1 MCSTPPRSLLT
12 TSPLLTSLR
21 SPSPPLC
28 SPSPPLCSPSPPRC
42 SPQDDASASGILG
55 LLGDGAT
62 GGQLAA
68 QLADLLTHKDVR
80 RSVGAALK
88 SDAGQ
93 AALQAYLL
101 AQALDEDV
109 AAAMKPHIPQMVKL
123 LTKTVGACP
132 RLLPLLPSAIALLRP
147 VKKAE
152 VAKKPEVAVAAAAV
166 VVATP
171 EAGGVNGN
179 TDNADNTGNNDYVF
193 AHGSTGGAGDSSDD
207 GSLVNVTKEEAK
219 EETKGEGK
227 GDDEDK
233 DVPLETSPLESLPLE
248 SLPLEASYEVS
259 SSADEDDI
267 EGGGGDTDN
276 TDNTDESFEMVQSF
290 DEIADAV
297 MNDSAASTAAEE
309 DVEAAEDAEAQ
320 EQKGGNIVSLSDDS
334 GEVAAL
340 LARADAELT
349 SAMSWRD
356 DLESSTVTVTRQQ
369 CDNDGND
376 GVDGGDSGDGGGGMI
391 LDDAVLVDDAASDDA
406 SSAPVG
412 VDGKDDPRDNS
423 PAAWQRRRVNSV
435 SLRTLM
441 EEWLEMKDCTSGRT
455 FYYHTETG
463 AHQWDVPA
471 ALTEKVGKAV
481 ETSMARVKVRRE
493 QIRES
498 NAANATKN
506 GDDSKSGDDATASV
520 SASSSAHADDAVDID
535 AIATGKAAWERRIV
549 EALNNQKVEEKN
561 LPTVEDDDLQD
572 SLHDRARATLDDYE
586 HAWGGMVQTRD
597 DSATNPMT
605 REHWLCRLC
614 RQAKHAVVHTLL
626 HGKSDLKTVHTCTKC
641 GRRFALE
648 QERKEIER
656 AIIESIESNEQHLYP
671 PQAGAGGDEDAKE
684 GGDEGGAPMDDAK
697 DAKGGVGGG
706 VGSGS
711 RQGKQQQTLLRA
723 RFVSNIGIEVH
734 HAHGYSQQGA
744 SQGGQQGAQRPND
757 TVGIGIHAVVQP
769 GTVFKQTWRV
779 RNTGQDSWEGCRL
792 VPVGGELMGMP
803 TAGVPLVAVP
813 ANADADLA
821 VELTA
826 PAAPGVH
833 SSYWRLISP
842 AGERFG
848 QRLWLRI
855 RVSRWASLSAVGL
868 QTQQTFRETAQKVQA
883 GRWRESSWKVWDGV
897 KIGAKTATRTISP
910 ILADARKT
918 LSPILKD
925 VAKSAS
931 ALTAQGMVG
940 IKEYMHLPQHPQHPQ
955 VAGVA
960 DPAAA
965 PPPQPRPTAEEAAAA
980 KGEFDANGYSESAD
994 KEEIDAIAAGIA
1006 ASLASLAF
1014 YQKQQLSAEM
1024 EAERAAAARIEK
1036 AAAAQATAQATAQA
1050 AAQATAQATAQ
1061 AAAYAAAQSDPTANI
1076 PFRSYASFTAVAPVA
1091 PIAPV
1096 APVAQTPYGV
1106 GAQEIEGESKVAA
1119 DEEEEEEPKDAEK
1132 AAADGAGNGAAYS
1145 TPWSC
1150 SVCTNV
1156 NAEGAVECAMCSEP
1170 KEQHPDAHAAAGVVG
1185 GNGGNAGAEDLIPTL
1200 LAQLHQM
1207 GFTDDSANLQSITKF
1222 QRAELQ
1228 VVVEDLIAQ
1237 Q

>member
-1 MCSTPPRSLLT
+1 ME
-12 TSPLLTSLR
+12 
-21 SPSPPLC
+21 
-28 SPSPPLCSPSPPRC
+28 
-42 SPQDDASASGILG
+42 
-55 LLGDGAT
+55 
-62 GGQLAA
+62 
-68 QLADLLTHKDVR
+68 
-80 RSVGAALK
+80 ALK
-88 SDAGQ
+88 
-93 AALQAYLL
+93 
-101 AQALDEDV
+101 
-109 AAAMKPHIPQMVKL
+109 
-123 LTKTVGACP
+123 
-132 RLLPLLPSAIALLRP
+132 
-147 VKKAE
+147 
-152 VAKKPEVAVAAAAV
+152 
-166 VVATP
+166 
-171 EAGGVNGN
+171 
-179 TDNADNTGNNDYVF
+179 
-193 AHGSTGGAGDSSDD
+193 
-207 GSLVNVTKEEAK
+207 
-219 EETKGEGK
+219 
-227 GDDEDK
+227 
-233 DVPLETSPLESLPLE
+233 
-248 SLPLEASYEVS
+248 
-259 SSADEDDI
+259 
-267 EGGGGDTDN
+267 
-276 TDNTDESFEMVQSF
+276 
-290 DEIADAV
+290 
-297 MNDSAASTAAEE
+297 
-309 DVEAAEDAEAQ
+309 
-320 EQKGGNIVSLSDDS
+320 
-334 GEVAAL
+334 
-340 LARADAELT
+340 
-349 SAMSWRD
+349 
-356 DLESSTVTVTRQQ
+356 
-369 CDNDGND
+369 
-376 GVDGGDSGDGGGGMI
+376 
-391 LDDAVLVDDAASDDA
+391 
-406 SSAPVG
+406 
-412 VDGKDDPRDNS
+412 
-423 PAAWQRRRVNSV
+423 
-435 SLRTLM
+435 
-441 EEWLEMKDCTSGRT
+441 
-455 FYYHTETG
+455 
-463 AHQWDVPA
+463 
-471 ALTEKVGKAV
+471 
-481 ETSMARVKVRRE
+481 
-493 QIRES
+493 
-498 NAANATKN
+498 
-506 GDDSKSGDDATASV
+506 
-520 SASSSAHADDAVDID
+520 
-535 AIATGKAAWERRIV
+535 
-549 EALNNQKVEEKN
+549 NQKVEEKN
-561 LPTVEDDDLQD
+561 LPTDEDEDLQD
-572 SLHDRARATLDDYE
+572 NLHDRARATLDGYE

-605 REHWLCRLC
+605 REHWLCRIC

-626 HGKSDLKTVHTCTKC
+626 HHGKSDLKTVHTCTKC

-684 GGDEGGAPMDDAK
+684 GGDEGGASMD

-734 HAHGYSQQGA
+734 HAHGYSQQG
-744 SQGGQQGAQRPND
+744 GQQGAQWPND

-868 QTQQTFRETAQKVQA
+868 QTQRTFRETAQKVQE

-910 ILADARKT
+910 ILADARET

-940 IKEYMHLPQHPQHPQ
+940 IKEYMHLPQQPQQPR
-955 VAGVA
+955 VAGVT
-960 DPAAA
+960 DPAAV
-965 PPPQPRPTAEEAAAA
+965 PPPPPRPTAEEAATA
-980 KGEFDANGYSESAD
+980 KGEFDANGYSESAE
-994 KEEIDAIAAGIA
+994 KEEIDAIATGIA

-1024 EAERAAAARIEK
+1024 KAERAEAARIEA
-1036 AAAAQATAQATAQA
+1036 AAAAQAA
-1050 AAQATAQATAQ
+1050 AAQAPAAVQAAAK
-1061 AAAYAAAQSDPTANI
+1061 AAAYAAAQRDPTANI
-1076 PFRSYASFTAVAPVA
+1076 PYRSYASFTAVAPVA
-1091 PIAPV
+1091 PIAPVIAPV

-1119 DEEEEEEPKDAEK
+1119 DEEEEEPTDAEK
-1132 AAADGAGNGAAYS
+1132 AAAGGAGNDAAYS

-1207 GFTDDSANLQSITKF
+1207 GFTDDAANLQSITKF
-1222 QRAELQ
+1222 QQAELQ
-1228 VVVEDLIAQ
+1228 VVIEDLIAQ